1 MGNRKNSTVEKLRAD
16 LRRGYD
22 LNEEGNHE
30 EAAEVVRGVLER
42 GKAAGFTS
50 AFALWNLAIATD
62 QGGNLEMAFDYI
74 TQALQ
79 LDPIAQPFNNSFEVI
94 VKRIR
99 AALAAEDRAVDDP
112 STPRLYELLVRSGET
127 DAAAHVAMA
136 KFWMAKGETAKAA
149 RIADAVTLLNP
160 TEREAWLCRAE
171 VAAASG
177 DAATA
182 EECIAEA
189 AAIEGE
195 PVPFAIPGIAKA

>member
-1 MGNRKNSTVEKLRAD
+1 MGNRRNATIENLRAE
-16 LRRGYD
+16 LRRGYE
-22 LNEEGNHE
+22 LNEAGNHE
-30 EAAEVVRGVLER
+30 EAAEVVRAVLER

-50 AFALWNLAIATD
+50 AFALWNLAISSD

-79 LDPIAQPFNNSFEVI
+79 LDPIAQPFHNSFEII

-99 AALAAEDRAVDDP
+99 EALAAEGRALDDP

-127 DAAAHVAMA
+127 DVASHVAMA
-136 KFWMAKGETAKAA
+136 KFWLAKGETEKAA

-160 TEREAWLCRAE
+160 ADRDAWLCKAE
-171 VAAASG
+171 VARAAG

-182 EECIAEA
+182 GECMAEA
-189 AAIEGE
+189 AAVDDS
-195 PVPFAIPGIAKA
+195 PVPFAIPGVAKA